1 MNQAAERTDVEF
13 DSGCD
18 RCAAW
23 LYRPAE
29 AREPTPAVVLAPG
42 LAGVRAAAVDG
53 FAAHFAAA
61 GMAALVVDYRGFG
74 DSGGSPRQLMTVH
87 RQLEDWHAPSRP
99 PARCPASTCAGC
111 AVGGSITGGHVLRVA
126 VEDHSIAAVVSHV
139 PLVDGL
145 SSTAAG
151 PMLLTLASRDAVSPP
166 RRAERLVR
174 RAPHVE
180 VASYAGALRVVRG
193 TRR

>member
-61 GMAALVVDYRGFG
+61 GMAALVFDYRGFG

-99 PARCPASTCAGC
+99 PARCPASTLRGLRCGEGRSPAATC
-111 AVGGSITGGHVLRVA
+111 CGSPSRTTRSQRSSRTCPWSTG
-126 VEDHSIAAVVSHV
+126 
-139 PLVDGL
+139 
-145 SSTAAG
+145 
-151 PMLLTLASRDAVSPP
+151 
-166 RRAERLVR
+166 
-174 RAPHVE
+174 
-180 VASYAGALRVVRG
+180 
-193 TRR
+193 